1 MTDNLSY
8 AWRNKP
14 LGDVM
19 PTSRLLDNL
28 ERAGYIT
35 AGDVMDVDAET
46 LAADVYNVGLR
57 RAAMIRDSVFEDAQ
71 LMARLGDAEI
81 ERVYPSRPESIYGDD
96 TTTPSLRDT
105 LMTLGA
111 LGAVALLF
119 FVTVSILL

>member
-46 LAADVYNVGLR
+46 LAADVKGVGPK
-57 RAAMIRDSVFEDAQ
+57 RAAMIRDDVFEDAQ

-81 ERVYPSRPESIYGDD
+81 ERVYPGRPASIYGDD
-96 TTTPSLRDT
+96 EPAPSLADT

-111 LGAVALLF
+111 MLAVALLF
-119 FVTVSILL
+119 FVAVSILL

>member
-19 PTSRLLDNL
+19 PASRLLDNL

-46 LAADVYNVGLR
+46 LAADVKGVGPK
-57 RAAMIRDSVFEDAQ
+57 RAAMIRDDVFEDAQ
-71 LMARLGDAEI
+71 LMSRLGDAEI
-81 ERVYPSRPESIYGDD
+81 MRVYPSRPESIYGDD
-96 TTTPSLRDT
+96 ATTPSLNDT
-105 LMTLGA
+105 LMTIAALLG
-111 LGAVALLF
+111 VALMVYMLARM
-119 FVTVSILL
+119 VL

>member
-1 MTDNLSY
+1 
-8 AWRNKP
+8 
-14 LGDVM
+14 M
-19 PTSRLLDNL
+19 PKSRLLDDL

-46 LAADVYNVGLR
+46 LAADVHGVGPK
-57 RAAMIRDSVFEDAQ
+57 RAAMIRDNVFEDAK

-81 ERVYPSRPESIYGDD
+81 ERVYPSRPVSIYGDD
-96 TTTPSLRDT
+96 ETTPTLLDT

-111 LGAVALLF
+111 MLAVALLF